1 VIFSG
6 TSTTFGYG
14 SVGFGV
20 LSSIHFHP
28 FLGFP
33 STSRLRYIW
42 ARYGRQFFPET
53 SAQHFPVS
61 SPSLFAICL
70 NDTPLSRILH
80 TGPSLRYC
88 RMSRSSYSGFQ
99 KSRMNSRLS
108 QSPSSFAR
116 SSETSTC
123 VYGSQWTRCTLPP
136 PSLPFAP
143 LAAWPLEADPSHRDM
158 TDVVNCH
165 NRKRTDSYDPRR
177 AAFS

>member
-1 VIFSG
+1 MSLYPVIFSG

-14 SVGFGV
+14 AVGFGV
-20 LSSIHFHP
+20 LSRIHFHP
-28 FLGFP
+28 FFGFP

-61 SPSLFAICL
+61 SPSWFAICL
-70 NDTPLSRILH
+70 NDAPLSRILH
-80 TGPSLRYC
+80 TGASLRYC

-123 VYGSQWTRCTLPP
+123 VYGSHRTRCALPP
-136 PSLPFAP
+136 PSLPFAL
-143 LAAWPLEADPSHRDM
+143 LAAWPLEADPSHRDV
-158 TDVVNCH
+158 TDVVNWH
-165 NRKRTDSYDPRR
+165 NRK
-177 AAFS
+177 

>member
-1 VIFSG
+1 MIFSG

-14 SVGFGV
+14 AVGFDV

-28 FLGFP
+28 FLGLP

-61 SPSLFAICL
+61 SPSSVVICL
-70 NDTPLSRILH
+70 YDAPLSRILH
-80 TGPSLRYC
+80 TGASLRYC

-116 SSETSTC
+116 SKELSTC
-123 VYGSQWTRCTLPP
+123 VYGSQWTRCALPP
-136 PSLPFAP
+136 PSLPFAQ
-143 LAAWPLEADPSHRDM
+143 LAAWPLEANPSHRDV
-158 TDVVNCH
+158 TDVVANCH
-165 NRKRTDSYDPRR
+165 NRK
-177 AAFS
+177 